1 MSEGHLLT
9 IEEVAEALRVSVRT
23 VWRMVRDKQIP
34 VTWVRESARFEWE
47 KVKAALPSERPRR
60 LPNRVEP
67 IRRGVSSMTEHLKRR
82 AESYGRD

>member
-1 MSEGHLLT
+1 MDDGLLD
-9 IEEVAEALRVSVRT
+9 INGCAAMMKVSVRT

-82 AESYGRD
+82 AESWPNS